1 MSIALRGRAA
11 SDLPLRFASVDRTA
25 ELPDPDRSF
34 VTVLGTVLGPSGMD
48 AYADLLQQEP
58 QPVARELNELPVDAD
73 ELARQSL
80 AERLVPYVLGLRS
93 RRPGLSELASD
104 APRGRQHTGRTIGE
118 AISDLCNPA
127 QVDVMKRLDRLLS
140 DVDAPR

>member
-1 MSIALRGRAA
+1 M
-11 SDLPLRFASVDRTA
+11 
-25 ELPDPDRSF
+25 
-34 VTVLGTVLGPSGMD
+34 
-48 AYADLLQQEP
+48 
-58 QPVARELNELPVDAD
+58 ARELNELPVDAD

-93 RRPGLSELASD
+93 RRPGLSDLASD